1 MKLTEAKE
9 WLPFLQE
16 APDGIRE
23 YLIGTFWILIFLL
36 LVWAILKLLFN
47 KDFKKLY
54 KVLGSSAKVAG
65 EVSKNAAKSAVNNLE
80 LPEPYPKL
88 TRFFA
93 IIFMLNNYAVFFIFT
108 SFFLVLSI
116 LFVTSDIP
124 GFFQRMG
131 GMLFLVVLGYFAWFL
146 FAQAEQDRVKLF
158 KKKDKDDDENS

>member
-16 APDGIRE
+16 APEGIRE
-23 YLIGTFWILIFLL
+23 YLIGTFWILIFLV

-54 KVLGSSAKVAG
+54 KVLGNSAKAAG
-65 EVSKNAAKSAVNNLE
+65 EVSKNAAISAAKNLE
-80 LPEPYPKL
+80 LPEPYPRL

-93 IIFMLNNYAVFFIFT
+93 IVFMLNNYAAFFIFT
-108 SFFLVLSI
+108 SFFLVVSVLV
-116 LFVTSDIP
+116 VTTDIS

-131 GMLFLVVLGYFAWFL
+131 GMLISIVLGYFAWFF

-158 KKKDKDDDENS
+158 KKKDEDDKNS